1 MFIGDVMCNMDFRL
15 LQVKINAKIVYGN
28 NVFNIWHLGNNK
40 LAMKYILI
48 MQICS
53 AIYQQCSEPMP
64 NKIQYN
70 SYYECSTA
78 GYLNALT
85 INQSMGSIEVNK
97 SKVLINFRCQVV
109 STS

>member
-1 MFIGDVMCNMDFRL
+1 
-15 LQVKINAKIVYGN
+15 
-28 NVFNIWHLGNNK
+28 
-40 LAMKYILI
+40 

-64 NKIQYN
+64 NKIKYN

-85 INQSMGSIEVNK
+85 INQSLGIAEVNK
-97 SKVLINFRCQVV
+97 GKILINFKCEEIA
-109 STS
+109 SS